1 MKEELLVRLSNAD
14 AVASKEGEVRAIL
27 KEELSAY
34 SDEITYD
41 TLGSISFHK
50 KGTAEKPLKIMFC
63 AHMDEVGFLVRHIS
77 DIGFVYLIALG
88 GVQQKSMEM
97 QEVRITTAFGAKVSG
112 ILNITTDENHHV
124 RELYVDLGCDSREEV
139 AALGVEIGNMVCFAS
154 SAHPFNHEHVYA
166 GKAMDD
172 RSGCYVLAQAMK
184 RLHALPLENEI
195 ILCATSSEEVGVRG
209 GKTAVYKEE
218 PDIVFALDVA
228 NHPELSRNHTNHRM
242 FGKGLY
248 AGAL

>member
-97 QEVRITTAFGAKVSG
+97 QKVRITTASGSKVSG

-124 RELYVDLGCDSREEV
+124 RELYVDLGCDNRRRSRHLVWKSAIWSALTAMRIPSIRIMYMPARRWMIE
-139 AALGVEIGNMVCFAS
+139 AA
-154 SAHPFNHEHVYA
+154 
-166 GKAMDD
+166 AM
-172 RSGCYVLAQAMK
+172 CW
-184 RLHALPLENEI
+184 
-195 ILCATSSEEVGVRG
+195 
-209 GKTAVYKEE
+209 
-218 PDIVFALDVA
+218 
-228 NHPELSRNHTNHRM
+228 HRR
-242 FGKGLY
+242 
-248 AGAL
+248 

>member
-88 GVQQKSMEM
+88 GV
-97 QEVRITTAFGAKVSG
+97 T
-112 ILNITTDENHHV
+112 
-124 RELYVDLGCDSREEV
+124 EEH
-139 AALGVEIGNMVCFAS
+139 GN
-154 SAHPFNHEHVYA
+154 A
-166 GKAMDD
+166 GGKDYH
-172 RSGCYVLAQAMK
+172 GLW
-184 RLHALPLENEI
+184 
-195 ILCATSSEEVGVRG
+195 SEGVR
-209 GKTAVYKEE
+209 YSEHY
-218 PDIVFALDVA
+218 D
-228 NHPELSRNHTNHRM
+228 R
-242 FGKGLY
+242 
-248 AGAL
+248 

>member
-97 QEVRITTAFGAKVSG
+97 QKVRITTASG
-112 ILNITTDENHHV
+112 
-124 RELYVDLGCDSREEV
+124 S
-139 AALGVEIGNMVCFAS
+139 
-154 SAHPFNHEHVYA
+154 
-166 GKAMDD
+166 K
-172 RSGCYVLAQAMK
+172 
-184 RLHALPLENEI
+184 
-195 ILCATSSEEVGVRG
+195 
-209 GKTAVYKEE
+209 
-218 PDIVFALDVA
+218 
-228 NHPELSRNHTNHRM
+228 
-242 FGKGLY
+242 
-248 AGAL
+248 

>member
-97 QEVRITTAFGAKVSG
+97 QKVRITTASGSKVSG

-124 RELYVDLGCDSREEV
+124 RELYVDLGCDAREEV
-139 AALGVEIGNMVCFAS
+139 AALGVEIGNVVCFDS
-154 SAHPFNHEHVYA
+154 NAHPFNQDHVYA

-184 RLHALPLENEI
+184 RLH
-195 ILCATSSEEVGVRG
+195 
-209 GKTAVYKEE
+209 E
-218 PDIVFALDVA
+218 PVSYTHLRA
-228 NHPELSRNHTNHRM
+228 HET
-242 FGKGLY
+242 
-248 AGAL
+248 

>member
-77 DIGFVYLIALG
+77 DIGFCISDCAG
-88 GVQQKSMEM
+88 RRPAEK
-97 QEVRITTAFGAKVSG
+97 
-112 ILNITTDENHHV
+112 H
-124 RELYVDLGCDSREEV
+124 
-139 AALGVEIGNMVCFAS
+139 GNAEGQ
-154 SAHPFNHEHVYA
+154 NYD
-166 GKAMDD
+166 G
-172 RSGCYVLAQAMK
+172 
-184 RLHALPLENEI
+184 
-195 ILCATSSEEVGVRG
+195 
-209 GKTAVYKEE
+209 
-218 PDIVFALDVA
+218 
-228 NHPELSRNHTNHRM
+228 
-242 FGKGLY
+242 
-248 AGAL
+248 